1 MQRVLTRE
9 QDQLLRR
16 ERSLLEDLRVLLV
29 RLGAPEED
37 LVLIKQALHQLEE
50 LFLLVVVGEF
60 NAGKTAFLNAM
71 LGEKLLT
78 EGVLPTTSQIQ
89 LLRHGD
95 RLTQEISGEDTLLVH
110 LPVEWLREINLV
122 DTPGTNAVIQR
133 HQEITEHFVPRSD
146 LVLFVTS
153 ADRPFSESER
163 AFLERIRQ
171 WGKKIV
177 VVINKIDLIDS
188 PDERAQ
194 IVQFVGDNAERLLGV
209 RPKIFAVSARN
220 ALQAKLAANMQAASD
235 PARERGDAPSGPQW
249 EASQFAPLEAY
260 VLYSLDASQR
270 LRLKLENPLGV
281 AARIT
286 DTYDDLIVRRKQ
298 VLRDDFSA
306 LDAIE
311 EQLAAYEADM
321 RRDFKYHLSHVENAL
336 YGMAERGDKFF
347 DETLSIWR
355 LPDLINGDKLR
366 AAFEREVVADT
377 SREVDRHTGELIDWM
392 VDREF
397 AQWRALTSFLD
408 RRLVQHDDHII
419 GSVGRDF
426 ERNRQ
431 DLIVSVG
438 RAAQRIVDSYDPR
451 AESANLL
458 QQVQNAMIQTAAV
471 EVSAVGLGAILVAVL
486 HTTLLDFTGML
497 SAGVLAALGFY
508 VLPYRRNK
516 LKGELR
522 ARIGDLRQQLDAA
535 MTQQFEREL
544 ADSMQRMREAIG
556 PYTRFVRVERE
567 KLEQMAVGMDQ
578 ARQELAKLRAGV
590 NSAVSVA
597 GDAPVD
603 VRVNA
608 ARGN

>member
-9 QDQLLRR
+9 QDEVLRR

-29 RLGAPEED
+29 RLDAPDED
-37 LVLIKQALHQLEE
+37 LDLLKKALHQMDE

-71 LGEKLLT
+71 LGERLLT

-89 LLRHGD
+89 LLRHGT
-95 RLTQEISGEDTLLVH
+95 TQAQEVSADDTLTVH

-146 LVLFVTS
+146 LILFVTS

-177 VVINKIDLIDS
+177 VVINKIDLIEN
-188 PDERAQ
+188 PDEREQ
-194 IVQFVGDNAERLLGV
+194 VVRFVAENARLLLGME
-209 RPKIFAVSARN
+209 PKIFAVSARN
-220 ALQAKLAANMQAASD
+220 ALQAKLAA
-235 PARERGDAPSGPQW
+235 RELGNEVPKGPRW

-260 VLYSLDASQR
+260 VLHSLDASQR

-281 AARIT
+281 ATHLAG
-286 DTYDDLIVRRKQ
+286 TYSELIGRRKQ
-298 VLRDDFSA
+298 ILRDDFSA

-311 EQLAAYEADM
+311 EQLLAYEGDM
-321 RRDFKYHLSHVENAL
+321 RRDFKYHLSHVENVL
-336 YGMAERGDKFF
+336 YGMAERGDHFF
-347 DETLSIWR
+347 DETLNIWHIM
-355 LPDLINGDKLR
+355 DLMNGDKLR

-377 SREVDRHTGELIDWM
+377 SREVDRHTSELIDWM
-392 VDREF
+392 VEREF
-397 AQWRALTSFLD
+397 AQWRALTEFLG
-408 RRLVQHDDHII
+408 RRLVHHDDQIV

-431 DLIVSVG
+431 DLITSVG
-438 RAAQRIVDSYDPR
+438 HAAQRVVDSYDPR
-451 AESANLL
+451 AESAKLL

-471 EVSAVGLGAILVAVL
+471 EVGAVGLGAILVAVL
-486 HTTLLDFTGML
+486 HTTLLDFTGVL
-497 SAGVLAALGFY
+497 SASVLAALGLY
-508 VLPYRRNK
+508 VLPYRRGR
-516 LKGELR
+516 LKVDLRDKIGELR
-522 ARIGDLRQQLDAA
+522 QRLDST

-544 ADSMQRMREAIG
+544 RDSMQRMREAVG

-567 KLEQMAVGMDQ
+567 KIEQVAANMDEM
-578 ARQELAKLRAGV
+578 RQEIARLRA
-590 NSAVSVA
+590 
-597 GDAPVD
+597 DAKK
-603 VRVNA
+603 A
-608 ARGN
+608 

>member
-29 RLGAPEED
+29 RLGAPDED
-37 LVLIKQALHQLEE
+37 LGRLKQALQQLDE

-71 LGEKLLT
+71 LGERLLA

-95 RLTQEISGEDTLLVH
+95 RRLEEISGEDTLLVH

-163 AFLERIRQ
+163 VFLEHIRQ

-177 VVINKIDLIDS
+177 LVINKIDLIDN
-188 PDERAQ
+188 PTERAQ

-209 RPKIFAVSARN
+209 RPQVFAVSARS
-220 ALQAKLAANMQAASD
+220 ALQAKLEQGTAGDPDGRAA
-235 PARERGDAPSGPQW
+235 GGPLW
-249 EASQFAPLEAY
+249 DASQFAPLEAY
-260 VLYSLDASQR
+260 VLHSLDAGQR

-281 AARIT
+281 AARLT
-286 DTYDDLIVRRKQ
+286 DTYGDLIVRRKQ
-298 VLRDDFSA
+298 VLRDDFNA
-306 LDAIE
+306 LDSVE
-311 EQLAAYEADM
+311 EQLAAYEGDM
-321 RRDFKYHLSHVENAL
+321 RRDFKYHLSHVENVL
-336 YGMAERGDKFF
+336 YGMAERGDKFI

-377 SREVDRHTGELIDWM
+377 SREVDRHISELIDWM
-392 VDREF
+392 VDREYS
-397 AQWRALTSFLD
+397 QWKALTTFLG
-408 RRLVQHDDHII
+408 RRLVHHDDSIV
-419 GSVGRDF
+419 GSVGHDF

-431 DLIVSVG
+431 DLIASVG
-438 RAAQRIVDSYDPR
+438 RAAQRVVDSYDPR
-451 AESANLL
+451 SESANLL
-458 QQVQNAMIQTAAV
+458 QQVQNAMLQTAAV
-471 EVSAVGLGAILVAVL
+471 EVSAVGLGAVLVAVL

-497 SAGVLAALGFY
+497 SAGLLAALGFY

-516 LKGELR
+516 LKAELR
-522 ARIGDLRQQLDAA
+522 DKISILRDQLDEA
-535 MTQQFEREL
+535 MTLQFEREL
-544 ADSMQRMREAIG
+544 SDSIQRMREAVS

-567 KLEQMAVGMDQ
+567 KLEQVTSSMEQ
-578 ARQELAKLRAGV
+578 ARQELARLRAGV
-590 NSAVSVA
+590 DSAAAARNDVP
-597 GDAPVD
+597 GDVPLS
-603 VRVNA
+603 A
-608 ARGN
+608 ARGA

>member
-29 RLGAPEED
+29 RLGAPDED
-37 LVLIKQALHQLEE
+37 LSRLKQALHQLDE

-71 LGEKLLT
+71 LGERLLA

-95 RLTQEISGEDTLLVH
+95 RRMEEISGEDTLLVH

-163 AFLERIRQ
+163 VFLERIRQ

-177 VVINKIDLIDS
+177 LVINKIDLIDS
-188 PDERAQ
+188 REERAQ

-209 RPKIFAVSARN
+209 RPHVFAVSARS
-220 ALQAKLAANMQAASD
+220 ALQAKLEQG
-235 PARERGDAPSGPQW
+235 PAGERDGRAPGGPLW

-260 VLYSLDASQR
+260 VLHSLDAGQR

-281 AARIT
+281 AARLT
-286 DTYDDLIVRRKQ
+286 DTYGELIVRRKQ
-298 VLRDDFSA
+298 VLRDDFTA
-306 LDAIE
+306 LDSVE
-311 EQLAAYEADM
+311 EQLAAYEGDM
-321 RRDFKYHLSHVENAL
+321 RRDFKYHLSHVENVL
-336 YGMAERGDKFF
+336 YGMAERGDKFI

-355 LPDLINGDKLR
+355 LPDLLNGDKLR

-377 SREVDRHTGELIDWM
+377 SREVDRHISELIDWM
-392 VDREF
+392 VDREYS
-397 AQWRALTSFLD
+397 QWKALTSFLG
-408 RRLVQHDDHII
+408 RRLVHHDDAMV
-419 GSVGRDF
+419 GSVGLDF

-431 DLIVSVG
+431 DLIASVG
-438 RAAQRIVDSYDPR
+438 RAAQRVVDSYDPR
-451 AESANLL
+451 SESANLL
-458 QQVQNAMIQTAAV
+458 QQVQNAMLQTAAV
-471 EVSAVGLGAILVAVL
+471 EVSAVGLGAVLVAVL

-497 SAGVLAALGFY
+497 SAGLLAALGFY

-516 LKGELR
+516 LKAELR
-522 ARIGDLRQQLDAA
+522 DKIGILRDQLD
-535 MTQQFEREL
+535 
-544 ADSMQRMREAIG
+544 DSHD
-556 PYTRFVRVERE
+556 P
-567 KLEQMAVGMDQ
+567 AV
-578 ARQELAKLRAGV
+578 
-590 NSAVSVA
+590 
-597 GDAPVD
+597 
-603 VRVNA
+603 
-608 ARGN
+608 

>member
-1 MQRVLTRE
+1 LQRVLTRE
-9 QDQLLRR
+9 QDQLLRS

-29 RLGAPEED
+29 RLGAPDED
-37 LVLIKQALHQLEE
+37 LSRLKQALQQLDE

-71 LGEKLLT
+71 LGERLLA

-95 RLTQEISGEDTLLVH
+95 RRMEEISGEDTLLVH

-163 AFLERIRQ
+163 VFLERIRQ

-177 VVINKIDLIDS
+177 LVINKIDLIDS
-188 PDERAQ
+188 PEERAL
-194 IVQFVGDNAERLLGV
+194 IVQFVGDNAERLLGI
-209 RPKIFAVSARN
+209 RPHVFAVSARS
-220 ALQAKLAANMQAASD
+220 ALQAKLEQGAHD
-235 PARERGDAPSGPQW
+235 ERDGERSGKPLSGSLW

-260 VLYSLDASQR
+260 VLHSLDAGQR

-281 AARIT
+281 AARLT
-286 DTYDDLIVRRKQ
+286 ESYGDLIVRRKQ
-298 VLRDDFSA
+298 MLRDDFNA
-306 LDAIE
+306 LDSVE
-311 EQLAAYEADM
+311 EQLAAYEVDM
-321 RRDFKYHLSHVENAL
+321 RRDFKYHLSHVENVL
-336 YGMAERGDKFF
+336 YGMAERGDKFI

-377 SREVDRHTGELIDWM
+377 SREVDRHLSELIDWM
-392 VDREF
+392 VDREYG
-397 AQWRALTSFLD
+397 QWKALTSFLG
-408 RRLVQHDDHII
+408 RRLVHHDDYIV
-419 GSVGRDF
+419 GSVGLDF

-431 DLIVSVG
+431 DLIASVG
-438 RAAQRIVDSYDPR
+438 RAAQRVVDSYDPR

-458 QQVQNAMIQTAAV
+458 QQVQNAMLQTAAV
-471 EVSAVGLGAILVAVL
+471 EVSAVGLGAVLVAVL

-516 LKGELR
+516 LKAELR
-522 ARIGDLRQQLDAA
+522 NKIGILREQLDEA
-535 MTQQFEREL
+535 MTQQFEHEL
-544 ADSMQRMREAIG
+544 ADSIQRMREAVG

-567 KLEQMAVGMDQ
+567 KLEQVASSMEQ
-578 ARQELAKLRAGV
+578 ARQGLVRLRAAV
-590 NSAVSVA
+590 NSAVPAPQDVA
-597 GDAPVD
+597 GEM
-603 VRVNA
+603 RVST

>member
-1 MQRVLTRE
+1 LQRVLTRE

-29 RLGAPEED
+29 RLGAPDGD
-37 LVLIKQALHQLEE
+37 LSRLKQALQQLDE

-71 LGEKLLT
+71 LGERLLA

-95 RLTQEISGEDTLLVH
+95 RRMEEISGEDTLLVH

-163 AFLERIRQ
+163 VFLERIRQ

-177 VVINKIDLIDS
+177 LVINKIDLVDK
-188 PDERAQ
+188 PEERAQ

-209 RPKIFAVSARN
+209 RPQVFAVSARS
-220 ALQAKLAANMQAASD
+220 ALQAKIEQGASGG
-235 PARERGDAPSGPQW
+235 GDGKPFTGPLW

-260 VLYSLDASQR
+260 VLHSLDAGQR

-281 AARIT
+281 AARLT
-286 DTYDDLIVRRKQ
+286 DTYSDLIVRRKQ
-298 VLRDDFSA
+298 VLRDDFNA
-306 LDAIE
+306 LDSVE

-321 RRDFKYHLSHVENAL
+321 RRDFKYHLSHVENVL
-336 YGMAERGDKFF
+336 YGMAERGDKFI

-355 LPDLINGDKLR
+355 LPDLLNGDKLR

-377 SREVDRHTGELIDWM
+377 SREVDRHISELIDWM
-392 VDREF
+392 VDREYS
-397 AQWRALTSFLD
+397 QWKALTTFLG
-408 RRLVQHDDHII
+408 RRLVHHDDSIV
-419 GSVGRDF
+419 GSVGLDF

-431 DLIVSVG
+431 DLIASVG
-438 RAAQRIVDSYDPR
+438 RAAQRVVDSYDPR

-458 QQVQNAMIQTAAV
+458 QQVQNAMLQTAAV
-471 EVSAVGLGAILVAVL
+471 EVSAVGLGAVLVAVL

-497 SAGVLAALGFY
+497 SAGLLAALGFY

-516 LKGELR
+516 LKAELR
-522 ARIGDLRQQLDAA
+522 DKIGILREQLDEA
-535 MTQQFEREL
+535 MTQQFEHEL
-544 ADSMQRMREAIG
+544 ADSIQRMREAVG

-567 KLEQMAVGMDQ
+567 KLEQVASGMEG
-578 ARQELAKLRAGV
+578 ARQELAQLRAGV
-590 NSAVSVA
+590 NSAVAAPQGVA
-597 GDAPVD
+597 GD
-603 VRVNA
+603 VRVSTA
-608 ARGN
+608 QGS

>member
-29 RLGAPEED
+29 RLGAPDED
-37 LVLIKQALHQLEE
+37 LSRLKQALHQLDE

-71 LGEKLLT
+71 LGERLLA

-95 RLTQEISGEDTLLVH
+95 RRLEEISGEDTLLVH

-163 AFLERIRQ
+163 VFLERIRQ

-177 VVINKIDLIDS
+177 LVINKIDLVDN

-209 RPKIFAVSARN
+209 RPRVFAVSARS
-220 ALQAKLAANMQAASD
+220 AMQAKLEQG
-235 PARERGDAPSGPQW
+235 PAGERDGWAPGGPLW

-260 VLYSLDASQR
+260 VLQSLDAGQR

-281 AARIT
+281 AGRLT
-286 DTYDDLIVRRKQ
+286 DTYGELIVRRKQ
-298 VLRDDFSA
+298 VLRDDFTA
-306 LDAIE
+306 LDSVE
-311 EQLAAYEADM
+311 EQLAAYEGDM
-321 RRDFKYHLSHVENAL
+321 RRDFKYHLSHVENVL
-336 YGMAERGDKFF
+336 YGMAERGDKFI

-355 LPDLINGDKLR
+355 LPDLLNGDKLR

-377 SREVDRHTGELIDWM
+377 SREVDRLISELIDWM
-392 VDREF
+392 VDREYS
-397 AQWRALTSFLD
+397 QWKALTGFLG
-408 RRLVQHDDHII
+408 RRLVHHDDAI
-419 GSVGRDF
+419 VGNVGLDF

-431 DLIVSVG
+431 DLIASVG
-438 RAAQRIVDSYDPR
+438 RAAQRVVDSYDPR
-451 AESANLL
+451 SESANLL
-458 QQVQNAMIQTAAV
+458 QQVQNAMLQTAAV
-471 EVSAVGLGAILVAVL
+471 EVSAVGLGAVLVAVL

-497 SAGVLAALGFY
+497 SAGLLAALGFY

-516 LKGELR
+516 LKAELR
-522 ARIGDLRQQLDAA
+522 DKIGLLRDQLDTA
-535 MTQQFEREL
+535 MTQQFEHEL
-544 ADSMQRMREAIG
+544 ADSIQRMREAVS

-567 KLEQMAVGMDQ
+567 KLEQMAGSMEQ

-590 NSAVSVA
+590 NSAVA
-597 GDAPVD
+597 TQEDAADDLPVTS
-603 VRVNA
+603 A
-608 ARGN
+608 QGS

>member
-1 MQRVLTRE
+1 LQRVLTRE

-29 RLGAPEED
+29 RLDAPEDD
-37 LVLIKQALHQLEE
+37 LDLLKQALHQLDE

-71 LGEKLLT
+71 LGERLLT

-89 LLRHGD
+89 LLRYGEEPAQEMAGD
-95 RLTQEISGEDTLLVH
+95 DTLLVR

-177 VVINKIDLIDS
+177 VVINKIDLIEN
-188 PDERAQ
+188 PAEREQ
-194 IVQFVGDNAERLLGV
+194 IVQFVTENARRLLGV
-209 RPKIFAVSARN
+209 EPKIFAVSARS
-220 ALQAKLAANMQAASD
+220 ALAAKSAARDQDRQS
-235 PARERGDAPSGPQW
+235 PAGPQW

-260 VLYSLDASQR
+260 VLHSLDAGQR
-270 LRLKLENPLGV
+270 LRLKLDNPLGV
-281 AARIT
+281 ALRLADSYGERIS
-286 DTYDDLIVRRKQ
+286 RRKQ

-311 EQLAAYEADM
+311 EQLSAYEADM
-321 RRDFKYHLSHVENAL
+321 RRDFKYHLSHVENVL
-336 YGMAERGDKFF
+336 YSMAERGDHFF
-347 DETLSIWR
+347 DETLNIWR
-355 LPDLINGDKLR
+355 VLDLVNGDKLR

-392 VDREF
+392 VEREF
-397 AQWRALTSFLD
+397 AQWRALTEFLD
-408 RRLVQHDDHII
+408 RRLVHHDDQIV
-419 GSVGRDF
+419 GSIGRDF

-431 DLIVSVG
+431 NLIASVG
-438 RAAQRIVDSYDPR
+438 RAAQKVVDSYDPR
-451 AESANLL
+451 AESAKLL

-471 EVSAVGLGAILVAVL
+471 EVGAVGLGAVLVAVL

-508 VLPYRRNK
+508 VLPHRRNK
-516 LKGELR
+516 LKG
-522 ARIGDLRQQLDAA
+522 DLREKIGALRTQLDEA
-535 MTQQFEREL
+535 MTRQFEREL
-544 ADSMQRMREAIG
+544 GDSIQRMREAIG

-567 KLEQMAVGMDQ
+567 KLEQVAGSMD
-578 ARQELAKLRAGV
+578 ATRQELAKLRA
-590 NSAVSVA
+590 SA
-597 GDAPVD
+597 
-603 VRVNA
+603 A
-608 ARGN
+608 AI

>member
-1 MQRVLTRE
+1 LQRVLTRE

-29 RLGAPEED
+29 RLGAPDED
-37 LVLIKQALHQLEE
+37 LELVKQALYQLDE

-71 LGEKLLT
+71 LGEKLLQ

-89 LLRHGD
+89 LLRHGEK
-95 RLTQEISGEDTLLVH
+95 LAQEMSGEDTLLVH

-163 AFLERIRQ
+163 TFLERIRQ

-177 VVINKIDLIDS
+177 LVINKIDLVDN
-188 PDERAQ
+188 PAEREQ
-194 IVQFVGDNAERLLGV
+194 IVQFVGDNAEKLLGV
-209 RPKIFAVSARN
+209 RPQIFAVSARS
-220 ALQAKLAANMQAASD
+220 ALQAKLNAN
-235 PARERGDAPSGPQW
+235 ERGSEHPSGPQW
-249 EASQFAPLEAY
+249 EASRFAALEAY
-260 VLYSLDASQR
+260 VLHSLDAGQR

-281 AARIT
+281 AARLTGTYEELIT
-286 DTYDDLIVRRKQ
+286 RRKQ
-298 VLRDDFSA
+298 VLRDDFAA

-311 EQLAAYEADM
+311 EQLTAYEADM
-321 RRDFKYHLSHVENAL
+321 RRDFKYHLSHVENVL
-336 YGMAERGDKFF
+336 FGMAERGDKFF

-355 LPDLINGDKLR
+355 LPELLNGDKLR

-408 RRLVQHDDHII
+408 RRLVHHDDHIV

-431 DLIVSVG
+431 DLITSVG
-438 RAAQRIVDSYDPR
+438 RAAQRVVDSYDPR
-451 AESANLL
+451 AESAKLL

-471 EVSAVGLGAILVAVL
+471 EAGAVGLGAILVAVL

-497 SAGVLAALGFY
+497 GAGVLAALGFY
-508 VLPYRRNK
+508 VLPHRRNK
-516 LKGELR
+516 LKADLREKIGALR
-522 ARIGDLRQQLDAA
+522 AQLDEA

-544 ADSMQRMREAIG
+544 ADSIQRMREAIG

-567 KLEQMAVGMDQ
+567 KLEQMAEGLDK
-578 ARQELAKLRAGV
+578 ARQELAQLRSGV
-590 NSAVSVA
+590 RDAVQGGEELRVA
-597 GDAPVD
+597 ASPGA
-603 VRVNA
+603 
-608 ARGN
+608 